1 MRLLGHAMARPG
13 VGVVTSHELA
23 AVQLLQLYPYPPV
36 PVPTPTPTP
45 TPTSSLT
52 PTSTPTPIPTPNL
65 IQAAR
70 SRPLGLV
77 HFAHTDLSGLSL
89 FEEAVHWGGRAAAE
103 VALALPSVT
112 V

>member
-1 MRLLGHAMARPG
+1 MARPG
-13 VGVVTSHELA
+13 VGVVPSHELA
-23 AVQLLQLYPYPPV
+23 AVQLLHFYPDSPL
-36 PVPTPTPTP
+36 PVPTRTPTP
-45 TPTSSLT
+45 APTPI
-52 PTSTPTPIPTPNL
+52 STPTPIPTPNL

-77 HFAHTDLSGLSL
+77 HLAHTDLSGLSL

>member
-23 AVQLLQLYPYPPV
+23 AVQLLHFYPDSPL
-36 PVPTPTPTP
+36 PVPTRTPTP
-45 TPTSSLT
+45 APTPI
-52 PTSTPTPIPTPNL
+52 STPTPIPTPNL

-103 VALALPSVT
+103 VALALPSVP

>member
-1 MRLLGHAMARPG
+1 MQ
-13 VGVVTSHELA
+13 
-23 AVQLLQLYPYPPV
+23 AV
-36 PVPTPTPTP
+36 
-45 TPTSSLT
+45 
-52 PTSTPTPIPTPNL
+52 
-65 IQAAR
+65 R

>member
-1 MRLLGHAMARPG
+1 MARPG

-23 AVQLLQLYPYPPV
+23 AVQLLQLYPCPPL

-45 TPTSSLT
+45 APTPISTLT
-52 PTSTPTPIPTPNL
+52 PTPTPTPNL

>member
-1 MRLLGHAMARPG
+1 MARPG

-23 AVQLLQLYPYPPV
+23 AVQLLHFYPDSPL
-36 PVPTPTPTP
+36 PVPTRTPTP
-45 TPTSSLT
+45 A
-52 PTSTPTPIPTPNL
+52 PTPISTLTPTPNL